1 MKNLN
6 LGDIVRYDK
15 GDYLSYYFLIIEKQ
29 EITSKLHHAGYYVQY
44 KMKDFDYDIVRTIAS
59 DNPVFKNFV
68 RVNDWR
74 I

>member
-1 MKNLN
+1 
-6 LGDIVRYDK
+6 
-15 GDYLSYYFLIIEKQ
+15 
-29 EITSKLHHAGYYVQY
+29 
-44 KMKDFDYDIVRTIAS
+44 MKDFDYDIVRTIAS